1 MMGSPISKEA
11 AGFNHGRRRLG
22 SLALTFLAHLHPS
35 RMCEVVMP
43 KGLLAATCW
52 FGAFEKPSGQLLD
65 LIVMSH

>member
-1 MMGSPISKEA
+1 
-11 AGFNHGRRRLG
+11 
-22 SLALTFLAHLHPS
+22 
-35 RMCEVVMP
+35 MCEVVMP